1 MIAMRGCFSVD
12 RKRKMNNNKMIRKY
26 VRQSLND
33 NWHRKITRM
42 LVGVFL
48 ATTVM
53 VVFVP
58 FNPIMPSAG
67 LDPSW
72 TLSINQAVA
81 QGLSFGN
88 EIIFTYGPY
97 ASIITRFYH
106 PATDQ
111 MILFGGVFLALV
123 YSSILLYLAKEVNF
137 LWVILLAFFLPV
149 IQGRDALFFSH
160 SFLLSL
166 LVYRMTLPEN
176 HPNKLSFSRFSF
188 IKISVYFFSLGL
200 LPTIKGTL
208 LVTVL
213 VTMVLSAFFFWINKQ
228 KSLAFVALISPVLSF
243 LLFWFMAGQ
252 RWSALPDFFISL
264 GQIISGYTEAMAM
277 TGSHSDIFL
286 FVSAA
291 LVILL
296 ALVVQK
302 PVFTPSK
309 LFLFL
314 SYAFFLFVAFKSG
327 FVRHDGHALTA
338 GDAILFSALL
348 LPFVTKNKLL
358 LPSFLLAIFAW
369 GTITFHYG
377 NPNPKAIYHRAAGN
391 YVNAWQGLRVRG
403 TERNY
408 LSEEYERSLAEIQDE
423 INIPVLEGTTDLY
436 PYHQAYLIASNN
448 AWNPRPVMQSY
459 SAYTPLLAEI
469 NKNHLLG
476 DDAPDNILF
485 RVQAIDERF
494 PALEDGL
501 SWATIINNYSAN
513 SFIGPYIYF
522 QKRTSHTTNEVFV
535 SQKQP
540 TVVYDGGG
548 ILNNWL
554 ELPKIQA
561 PLLAEIVIEPTI
573 LGKFYAL
580 LYKPT
585 EMRMKVTLNDGQ
597 VKDFRVVTA
606 MLKSK
611 FLLSPLIETTNDF
624 VFLTG
629 EQGCLIDRTIK
640 RIKIYPIG
648 PFGSR
653 SAKWLQWIWK
663 PTYEIKL
670 STLEFSHETDYTRLY
685 EFSEIVDENALF
697 SLDTSNTR
705 CDGSIDQVNGSY
717 LPAGVATLNISSI
730 LSING
735 DLSVIPSP
743 GMSPDIVYVTL
754 TDTEGNRLYLETQ
767 EDARKYLVNSHPQQA
782 AAQDSSYE
790 VYTDVS
796 MLSGMYT
803 LGVSYAYEGELVNCE
818 NLSVGI
824 NIESNP

>member
-1 MIAMRGCFSVD
+1 MRGCFSVD

-111 MILFGGVFLALV
+111 MMFWGSLFLALA
-123 YSSILLYLAKEVNF
+123 YSSMLLYLATEISS
-137 LWVILLAFFLPV
+137 LWVIFFTLFLSV
-149 IQGRDALFFSH
+149 IQARDALFFSY
-160 SFLLSL
+160 SFVLLL
-166 LVYRMTLPEN
+166 LVYRMTLPEDN
-176 HPNKLSFSRFSF
+176 SKRLVFSRFSF
-188 IKISVYFFSLGL
+188 IKISIYFFSLGL

-208 LVTVL
+208 LVTVS
-213 VTMVLSAFFFWINKQ
+213 VTMFFSALVFWINRQ
-228 KSLAFVALISPVLSF
+228 KKIALVVLVAPVLSF
-243 LLFWFMAGQ
+243 LFFWFIAGQ
-252 RWSALPDFFISL
+252 TWRALPDFFISL

-277 TGSHSDIFL
+277 TGSHSDTFL

-291 LVILL
+291 IVILL
-296 ALVVQK
+296 ALVVEK
-302 PVFTPSK
+302 PIFTPSK

-314 SYAFFLFVAFKSG
+314 SYAFFLFVAFKNG

-338 GDAILFSALL
+338 GAFIVLSALL
-348 LPFVTKNKLL
+348 LPFITKNKLIFS
-358 LPSFLLAIFAW
+358 SFILAILTW
-369 GTITFHYG
+369 SVIVFHYG
-377 NPNPKAIYHRAAGN
+377 NPSPQALYHGAIRI
-391 YVNAWQGLRVRG
+391 YVNAWQGLKVRVF
-403 TERNY
+403 EKNY
-408 LSEEYERSLAEIQDE
+408 LKEEYERSLTKIQDD
-423 INIPVLEGTTDLY
+423 INIPALEGTTDLY

-573 LGKFYAL
+573 LGKFYSL

-629 EQGCLIDRTIK
+629 EQGYLIDRTIK

-717 LPAGVATLNISSI
+717 LSAGVVTLNISSI

-735 DLSVIPSP
+735 DLSVIPSS